1 MPLDQIDVDKL
12 ETKTKKHEGKEM
24 SFLEHLEELRWH
36 IVRSLVAILVV
47 GTFLF
52 IFYDWYF
59 EYILLGPK
67 RPDFISYRWFCQIA
81 ESTGLTGLCFSP
93 PEFKAIATGL
103 AETFILSFKMAF
115 VGGLVIAFPYVF
127 WEIWRF
133 IRPGLYPN
141 EKSVTRNVV
150 FTCSLLFLTGVA
162 FGYFFIAPFAINFL
176 VGYTIPGVEN
186 TPTIQ
191 SLINYMVMFTLPSGL
206 VFELPIVVYFLSK
219 LGIVT
224 AAGMRKYRRHSI
236 VGILLVAAIVT
247 PPDAVTMFMI
257 GIPLFILYEIS
268 IFIAIRGEKLH
279 QKGLTDED

>member
-12 ETKTKKHEGKEM
+12 ETKTKNGTGKEM

-36 IVRSLVAILVV
+36 IVRSLVAILAV
-47 GTFLF
+47 GTVLF
-52 IFYDWYF
+52 IFYDKYF

-67 RPDFISYRWFCQIA
+67 RPEFIAYKWFCQIA
-81 ESTGLTGLCFSP
+81 EFTGVSGLCFSP
-93 PEFKAIATGL
+93 PEFKSIATGL

-127 WEIWRF
+127 YEIWRF
-133 IRPGLYPN
+133 VRPGLYPH
-141 EKSVTRNVV
+141 ERMVTRYVV
-150 FTCSLLFLTGVA
+150 FTCSFLFLTGVC
-162 FGYFFIAPFAINFL
+162 FGYFIIAPFAINFL

-191 SLINYMVMFTLPSGL
+191 SLINYMVMFTLPAGL
-206 VFELPIVVYFLSK
+206 IFELPIVVFFLSK
-219 LGIVT
+219 LGMVT
-224 AAGMRKYRRHSI
+224 AEGMRKYRRHSI

-247 PPDAVTMFMI
+247 PPDVVTQFMI
-257 GIPLFILYEIS
+257 AIPLYFLYEIS
-268 IFIAIRGEKLH
+268 IFIAKRGEKLY